1 MKSHTQS
8 GNCLIWITIIC
19 SVLLTGCVSH
29 TEHHNA
35 ASVVDFLYPDV
46 KDPVITPGIPVL
58 KLPLRVGIAFVPG
71 VSYGSAL
78 TEQRKM
84 DLMKQVATRFKNYPF
99 IKDIELIP
107 SAYLRNKGG
116 FSNLEQIRTMYG
128 VDVVALVSYDQV
140 QFTDQGL
147 LSLTY
152 WTIVGAYVVPGEK
165 NDTQTLLDTVVV
177 DISSKKM
184 LFRAPGMDHV
194 KGNSTPINLSEQLRI
209 DSEASFGKAAA
220 QMIENLDQQ
229 LAVFKDKVK
238 EHPDDYKVV
247 RTAEYQAR
255 SGGGSVD
262 TVWIGLISLL
272 GLGSFLFRRYSL
284 RAKL

>member
-1 MKSHTQS
+1 MKLRNLLFT
-8 GNCLIWITIIC
+8 LAAIC
-19 SVLLTGCVSH
+19 SVLLAGCVSH
-29 TEHHNA
+29 NERHTA

-46 KDPVITPGIPVL
+46 KDPVLTPGIPVL

-78 TEQRKM
+78 TEQKKM
-84 DLMKQVATRFKNYPF
+84 DLMKQVANRFKNYPF

-107 SAYLRNKGG
+107 TAYLRNKGG
-116 FSNLEQIRTMYG
+116 FTNLEQIRTMYG
-128 VDVVALVSYDQV
+128 VDVVALISYDQV

-165 NDTQTLLDTVVV
+165 NDTQTMLDTVVV

-184 LFRAPGMDHV
+184 LFRAPGVDHV
-194 KGNSTPINLSEQLRI
+194 KGNSTPVNLSEQLRT
-209 DSEASFGKAAA
+209 DSEASFTKAGT

-229 LAVFKDKVK
+229 LAAFKDKVK

-255 SGGGSVD
+255 TGGGSLD
-262 TVWIGLISLL
+262 SVWIVLVAVMGIA
-272 GLGSFLFRRYSL
+272 FVVTRRRSPL
-284 RAKL
+284 K